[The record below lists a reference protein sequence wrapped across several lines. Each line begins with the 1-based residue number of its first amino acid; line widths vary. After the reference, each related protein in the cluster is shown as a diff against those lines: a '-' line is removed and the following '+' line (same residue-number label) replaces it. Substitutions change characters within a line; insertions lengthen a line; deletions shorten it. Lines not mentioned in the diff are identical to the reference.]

1 MKIID
6 LTDNPELFLEYT
18 ASEAEKE
25 LGVIEGHGK
34 KVKDKKGDEAIIG
47 WCLSCIRKHLGNV
60 EKLSEECGGGRCP
73 VQPIWEGMRE
83 WAKSNRDKLTRVI
96 KQGELITQEEAE
108 EITAKAIYF
117 RKEME
122 KIVLG
127 RSSEEESEKYL
138 T

>member
-1 MKIID
+1 MKTID

-18 ASEAEKE
+18 ASEAEEE

-34 KVKDKKGDEAIIG
+34 KIKSKEGDNIIIG
-47 WCLSCIRKHLGNV
+47 WCLTCIRKHLGNV
-60 EKLSEECGGGRCP
+60 HKLAEECSGGRCP
-73 VQPIWEGMRE
+73 VQPVWEAMKA

-108 EITAKAIYF
+108 EITTKAIYF
-117 RKEME
+117 RKQME
-122 KIVLG
+122 KIALG
-127 RSSEEESEKYL
+127 QIVEEPKKYL